1 VSFTPRGDPE
11 EDTKGAFAPVD
22 GLWNRGGQGSNRPIA
37 LVELKP
43 PHKLTVSA
51 LQSALDDDHGR
62 AQKHFETRPV
72 INSPHA
78 ENDSTYVITAVFTQV
93 FDYMIETGMEYAYIN
108 TGMACVFFQ
117 ILETEPTVLY
127 YSLYVSPRT
136 DRADPEKTAVC
147 QIALFLC
154 RCLTARQ
161 RDQDWIR
168 SASEST
174 ARFRVDPE
182 AQLRKP

>member
-1 VSFTPRGDPE
+1 ME
-11 EDTKGAFAPVD
+11 ERRNAS
-22 GLWNRGGQGSNRPIA
+22 RQGPS
-37 LVELKP
+37 
-43 PHKLTVSA
+43 LTY
-51 LQSALDDDHGR
+51 
-62 AQKHFETRPV
+62 
-72 INSPHA
+72 PHA
-78 ENDSTYVITAVFTQV
+78 ENDFTYVITAVFTQV
-93 FDYMIETGMEYAYIN
+93 FDYMIETDMKYAY
-108 TGMACVFFQ
+108 GMACVFFQ

-147 QIALFLC
+147 QITLFLC

-174 ARFRVDPE
+174 ARFRVD
-182 AQLRKP
+182 